1 MAGFGKWVGGAIGW
15 ALGGPIGG
23 ILGYQVGK
31 LFTSGIQMDEEGG
44 RRAYQSQRTTRGG
57 DFAMSLVVLSAAV
70 MNADGK
76 VLKSE
81 LNFVKKF
88 LKMNF
93 GEVHADQLILLL
105 KEALKQKVDVR
116 GVADQIRMNMD
127 HPKRMLLLQY
137 LYGIAKAD
145 GNVSSAELQKL
156 LEFSN
161 LLKLSTAD
169 FESIK
174 AMFID
179 QVGGAYKILEID
191 KSASN
196 QKIKKA
202 YRDLA
207 KKHHPDKVQHLG
219 AAYVKAAQ
227 EKFQKIQKAYQRIKT
242 ERGF

>member
-1 MAGFGKWVGGAIGW
+1 MSKWV
-15 ALGGPIGG
+15 LVL
-23 ILGYQVGK
+23 LGYTFFRFPGALIGYFLGSLIDSNSSK
-31 LFTSGIQMDEEGG
+31 KNSI
-44 RRAYQSQRTTRGG
+44 RKISSQ
-57 DFAMSLVVLSAAV
+57 DFELNLLALASLVIK
-70 MNADGK
+70 ADGRVSQVELDYVRSYFVSAYGK
-76 VLKSE
+76 NRANATFKIFNDNINKKEVSSINIGRLFNSVLKYESR
-81 LNFVKKF
+81 LQVIHF
-88 LKMNF
+88 LF
-93 GEVHADQLILLL
+93 
-105 KEALKQKVDVR
+105 
-116 GVADQIRMNMD
+116 
-127 HPKRMLLLQY
+127 
-137 LYGIAKAD
+137 GIAKAD

>member
-1 MAGFGKWVGGAIGW
+1 MSKWV
-15 ALGGPIGG
+15 LVL
-23 ILGYQVGK
+23 LGYTFFRFPGA
-31 LFTSGIQMDEEGG
+31 LIGYFLGSLIDSTSSKKNSI
-44 RRAYQSQRTTRGG
+44 RKISSQ
-57 DFAMSLVVLSAAV
+57 DFELNLLALASLVIK
-70 MNADGK
+70 ADGRVSQVELDYVRSYFVSAYGK
-76 VLKSE
+76 NRANATFKIFNDNINKKEVSSISIGRLFNTVLKYESR
-81 LNFVKKF
+81 LQVIHF
-88 LKMNF
+88 LF
-93 GEVHADQLILLL
+93 
-105 KEALKQKVDVR
+105 
-116 GVADQIRMNMD
+116 
-127 HPKRMLLLQY
+127 
-137 LYGIAKAD
+137 GIAKAD

-161 LLKLSTAD
+161 LLKLSSAD